1 MYRWTEMKNETNSI
15 QDKVDLVTVSKFRD
29 KTKVEEAIKIQDEL
43 RKKSKDWN
51 GVEEIRR
58 WREAR

>member
-1 MYRWTEMKNETNSI
+1 MKNETNSI